1 MKINLFISLLLVAF
15 VAFGQNP
22 IEINYVK
29 NQDNSVS
36 FYYKKIVPGSY
47 LVQVYFE
54 ELTNTRAANS
64 ETKVIRNSSG
74 QLLTLKPERAEN
86 QIGFRFSYRYF
97 KGDFNS
103 KVRSNFP
110 YILPFKKG
118 KTVTPKEL
126 YSIENIHFNSE
137 LPKNW
142 KAYSFDFT
150 KEQMVKAIRKGVV
163 VEIVNH
169 YTADTLRKIDYY
181 SKNNSITIEHKDGTV
196 ASYQGFD
203 KNKIKVKLG
212 EIVYPQSE
220 LGGLAKYDSRSL
232 YRLYLT
238 VFYYETV
245 QGKSLQKI
253 KSKDDYQVSYLTPN
267 FFQNDDIIQVDSGVE
282 YIVQYDKKTLF
293 KEMKRRDIKK
303 FKASQQ
309 LD

>member
-36 FYYKKIVPGSY
+36 FYYKKTVPGSY
-47 LVQVYFE
+47 LVQIYFE

-64 ETKVIRNSSG
+64 ETKVLKNRSG
-74 QLLTLKPERAEN
+74 QLLILKPESAEN
-86 QIGFRFSYRYF
+86 QIGFRFSYRYY
-97 KGDFNS
+97 KGDINS
-103 KVRSNFP
+103 RVKLNFP

-118 KTVTPKEL
+118 KAVIPTEL
-126 YSIENIHFNSE
+126 YSVENVHFNSE

-150 KEQMVKAIRKGVV
+150 EEQMVKAIRKGVV
-163 VEIVNH
+163 VEIKNS
-169 YTADTLRKIDYY
+169 YTADTLIKIDYY
-181 SKNNSITIEHKDGTV
+181 SKQNSITIEHKDGTV
-196 ASYQGFD
+196 ARYQGFD

-220 LGGLAKYDSRSL
+220 LGGLAKYDSRNL

-238 VFYYETV
+238 VYYYATIK
-245 QGKSLQKI
+245 GKSLQKI
-253 KSKDDYQVSYLTPN
+253 NSTDDYEASYLTPN
-267 FFQNDDIIQVDSGVE
+267 FYQNKDIVQVQSGVE
-282 YIVQYDKKTLF
+282 YIVQYDEKTLF
-293 KEMKRRDIKK
+293 KEMKRREIKK
-303 FKASQQ
+303 FKAKQQ